1 MSCAGCGLEL
11 TDDALDCGGCQRL
24 VYSAKLEELA
34 SAAGQTAA
42 AKQWGRALGAWREAL
57 ALLPA
62 ETRQHQA
69 VSAKI
74 TELETLQH
82 TAERDKRGALKYVA
96 ALGPIGLLLWKFK
109 VIIVLVLTKGKL
121 LLLGLTN
128 LSTLSTMGLSL
139 GFYWS
144 LYGWWFALGFILSI
158 YVHEMGHVWE
168 LRRFGIPAS
177 APMFIPGIGAMV
189 FLKAHP
195 STVGQDARVGLAGP
209 IWGTAAA
216 MFCLASYGIT
226 GAEIWLALARWGAWI
241 NLFNLAPVWQLDGG
255 RAFVALTRRQRGICL
270 GAILTMWAWTG
281 DSVLFLLAAGAT
293 YRMFSKDYPERGDMP
308 ILGRYLA
315 LVVALGL
322 LCLLRIGGGLPAA
335 AR

>member
-1 MSCAGCGLEL
+1 MTCTGCGLEL
-11 TDDALDCGGCQRL
+11 AEDALNCPGCQRL
-24 VYSAKLEELA
+24 VHAGKLEELA
-34 SAAGQTAA
+34 ATAGKATT
-42 AKQWGRALGAWREAL
+42 AKQWSEALEAWRAAL
-57 ALLPA
+57 ALLPP
-62 ETRQHQA
+62 ETRQHQIVA
-69 VSAKI
+69 TKI
-74 TELETLQH
+74 AELETLH
-82 TAERDKRGALKYVA
+82 HAAEKDKSGALKWVA
-96 ALGPIGLLLWKFK
+96 ALGPIGLILWKFK
-109 VIIVLVLTKGKL
+109 VIILLVLTKGKL

-144 LYGWWFALGFILSI
+144 MYGWWFALGFILSI

-216 MFCLASYGIT
+216 LFCLGAYGFT
-226 GAEIWLALARWGAWI
+226 QAEIWLALARWGAWI
-241 NLFNLAPVWQLDGG
+241 NLFNLVPVWQLDGG
-255 RAFVALTRRQRGICL
+255 RAFRALTRNQRGICL
-270 GAILTMWAWTG
+270 GMILLMWFISG

-293 YRMFSKDYPERGDMP
+293 YRLFSKDYPDRGDNP
-308 ILGRYLA
+308 ILARYLA
-315 LVVALGL
+315 LVAVLGL
-322 LCLLRIGGGLPAA
+322 LCLIQI
-335 AR
+335 ARPT